1 MEMANLILTMEM
13 ANELNGRHARE
24 MLLYKK

>member
-13 ANELNGRHARE
+13 ANEFEWEHARE